1 MAPTIAQ
8 NSLLKLSDFPQ
19 GWVEEPDPR
28 PKDTKCEAAKTAF
41 DAAAGS
47 AESGRFTDQT
57 FPSVTGSVYI
67 YDDEA
72 AAEQAFQGLGEQ
84 ATHECVGKEVADAI
98 AEQLGIEI
106 GDIEAEPLSIGDYAA
121 TRLTISATAFGI
133 EVDAP
138 FDIVV
143 ARSGRGITYW
153 VFGSS
158 QTPFD
163 ETLRDQ
169 LLGTAVD
176 RLTENLSG

>member
-19 GWVEEPDPR
+19 GWAEEPDPR

-47 AESGRFTDQT
+47 ADSGRLHRPDL
-57 FPSVTGSVYI
+57 PVRDGSVYV

-72 AAEQAFQGLGEQ
+72 AAEQAFEALGDTGD
-84 ATHECVGKEVADAI
+84 ARPASVRRFADAI

-106 GDIEAEPLSIGDYAA
+106 GDIKAEPLSIGDYAA

-143 ARSGRGITYW
+143 ARTGRGITYW
-153 VFGSS
+153 VFGNCRRRSTKRCATS
-158 QTPFD
+158 CSARPWTVSPR
-163 ETLRDQ
+163 T
-169 LLGTAVD
+169 
-176 RLTENLSG
+176 

>member
-1 MAPTIAQ
+1 MRGGQDGVRRGRRQRRLRP
-8 NSLLKLSDFPQ
+8 LHR
-19 GWVEEPDPR
+19 PDLPVRDGQRLHRTTTKR
-28 PKDTKCEAAKTAF
+28 P
-41 DAAAGS
+41 
-47 AESGRFTDQT
+47 
-57 FPSVTGSVYI
+57 PSRHS
-67 YDDEA
+67 
-72 AAEQAFQGLGEQ
+72 QALGEQ

-176 RLTENLSG
+176 RLTENLGRIAKAPPGGGAFDRSGP